1 MGSATVRAVTG
12 GVVAA
17 LVCTWGCGAGAVSHN
32 RAQALDL
39 LYQRSL
45 DLTEG
50 LTKAVGAGVAQ
61 LSASGDA
68 QSLDC
73 LETLRDAASETS
85 DQLLDVRDVAA
96 LAAALTFKADRRTG
110 TAAMRRSAAQ
120 ALSVLPAEARQVS
133 QTAALCQSQAGVQEQ
148 AKAELALIEDA
159 TAALT
164 KVMGG
169 R

>member
-1 MGSATVRAVTG
+1 MGDAALRAITG
-12 GVVAA
+12 GLVAT
-17 LVCTWGCGAGAVSHN
+17 LVCAWGCGAGAVSHN
-32 RAQALDL
+32 RAQALDR

-45 DLTEG
+45 DLAEE
-50 LTKAVGAGVAQ
+50 LTKTVGAGVAQ
-61 LSASGDA
+61 LNASGDA

-96 LAAALTFKADRRTG
+96 LAAGLTLKADRRAG
-110 TAAMRRSAAQ
+110 TAATRRSAAQ

-133 QTAALCQSQAGVQEQ
+133 RTADLCRSQADVQQ
-148 AKAELALIEDA
+148 RAKAELALIDDA

-164 KVMGG
+164 QLTGG